1 MWKEYNL
8 DILQKIGHLTDRLF
22 CFLKSL
28 ECIISE
34 KDLSSP
40 QSFKESVMALLKCM
54 DFFPPATGL
63 ETGENVKN

>member
-1 MWKEYNL
+1 MEINNL
-8 DILQKIGHLTDRLF
+8 DILQKFGHVTDRLF

-28 ECIISE
+28 VCIISE

-40 QSFKESVMALLKCM
+40 ESFKEFVVALLKCM

-63 ETGENVKN
+63 ETENVKN